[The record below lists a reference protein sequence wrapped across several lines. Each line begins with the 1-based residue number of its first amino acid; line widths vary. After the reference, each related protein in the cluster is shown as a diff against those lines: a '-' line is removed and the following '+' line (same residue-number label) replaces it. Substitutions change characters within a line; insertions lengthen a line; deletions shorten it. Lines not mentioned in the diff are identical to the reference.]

1 VQAWIASAGLASAS
15 LKRYMATFRL
25 VLDFAGVELNP
36 ARDRRV
42 KLPRVVDEEPEPPS
56 ASDFL
61 AILERVPRRTALPLA
76 VIEQAAMRTQDVLAL
91 TWGDVDVA
99 GARFSLPRQRT
110 KTHRPR
116 WIQVPE
122 WLMELVAATCPAEDR
137 TPERRVFQGLSEK
150 TLYHAVG
157 GACRAAEIA
166 HYHPPIYVTAA
177 SRSGTDRGFR
187 RRRSRSDQGMLGY
200 YREMPSRYVIFRCAP
215 AARSQPQTL
224 DAHLSTQQ
232 AGRCRMSRH
241 WR

>member
-1 VQAWIASAGLASAS
+1 MG
-15 LKRYMATFRL
+15 
-25 VLDFAGVELNP
+25 
-36 ARDRRV
+36 
-42 KLPRVVDEEPEPPS
+42 
-56 ASDFL
+56 
-61 AILERVPRRTALPLA
+61 
-76 VIEQAAMRTQDVLAL
+76 TQDVRGL

-99 GARFSLPRQRT
+99 GARFRLPRQRT

-122 WLMELVAATCPAEDR
+122 WLVELVAATCPAEDR

-166 HYHPPIYVTAA
+166 HYHPHDLRHRRISLWHGQGIPAKEIAE
-177 SRSGTDRGFR
+177 RSGHARLLPR
-187 RRRSRSDQGMLGY
+187 NALPLRH
-200 YREMPSRYVIFRCAP
+200 FRCAP